1 MNLDFACHGD
11 DKFHSRFAALPG
23 KPKINL
29 RFALDSLI
37 FSAQSSSEDNGRAG
51 TGGGGWHY
59 ISIDIFEKVYS

>member
-11 DKFHSRFAALPG
+11 DKFHSRFATLPG

-37 FSAQSSSEDNGRAG
+37 FFQPNPPAKTMAEQEPVVVDGI
-51 TGGGGWHY
+51 TY
-59 ISIDIFEKVYS
+59 L